1 MKNAQPNLEVIR
13 LRKFFE
19 GTLCG
24 FLNGFFG
31 SGGGVIAVPILE
43 KEGSPPNESHAT
55 SVALIFILSLVTAVF
70 YGFSGNLDFGGAW
83 SYIPWGIAGAVT
95 GAVFLKKIKAQW
107 LKRLF
112 GGIVTIAALRML
124 FV

>member
-1 MKNAQPNLEVIR
+1 MGR
-13 LRKFFE
+13 FFK

-43 KEGSPPNESHAT
+43 KEGCPPNEAHAT
-55 SVALIFILSLVTAVF
+55 SVALIFLLSLLTAGF
-70 YGFSGNLDFGGAW
+70 YGISGGLDFAAAW
-83 SYIPWGIAGAVT
+83 QYIPWGVIGAVA
-95 GAVFLKKIKAQW
+95 GSIFLKKIKASW

-112 GGIVTIAALRML
+112 GGVVTAAAVRML
-124 FV
+124 FS

>member
-1 MKNAQPNLEVIR
+1 M
-13 LRKFFE
+13 

-43 KEGSPPNESHAT
+43 KEGCQPNEAHAT
-55 SVALIFILSLVTAVF
+55 SVALIFLLSLLTAAF
-70 YGFSGNLDFGGAW
+70 YGFSGGLDFADAW
-83 SYIPWGIAGAVT
+83 KYVPWGVIGAVT
-95 GAVFLKKIKAQW
+95 GSIFLKKIKARW

-112 GGIVTIAALRML
+112 GGVVTVAAVRML
-124 FV
+124 FS